1 MWTLDG
7 MPAWLTASAE
17 YGTTNP
23 KSESTVTF
31 TVSPSTPIGKY
42 EETIYL
48 KGNDGIETP
57 LTINVKVTGDEP
69 LWSVNVG
76 DYEES
81 MNLIGALD
89 ILGVPS
95 EDEDDLVG
103 AFINDECRGV
113 AHPKYIKKY
122 DSYFVTMDIYNN
134 GNNDESEVEFKVY
147 DASTGIIYPVV
158 TTSEPVE
165 WEANSFLG
173 RYKTPVS
180 ISATDMIEQSID
192 LENGWNWMSLGVAP
206 ETFTVPVVFE
216 NANGKVLTVKS
227 QSNGTVTYS
236 GNQWVAKQEKLTMNN
251 REMYVVKTSEP
262 LTLTV
267 TGRRV
272 KPTEV
277 PITVKYGWNWLGYN
291 GMKTA
296 SLTEALSGLGPQD
309 GDIIK
314 GQRGVAYFD
323 DSEWIGSLSTLVS
336 GLGYKIQSVASDD
349 RTFSYPS
356 TTSIAG
362 ARRAMP
368 DSQLSTLNA
377 QTSTFTPVDY
387 SNYPANMVLIAQV
400 VADGQPVSGLELGV
414 FAGDECREAAVTDER
429 GMIYIT
435 IPGDETCTLTFRVSD
450 GNSQIST
457 LNPQITYETDAV
469 IGTPKAPFIIN
480 LDNATGI
487 ADNIRETIN
496 NSGDV
501 YDLQGRKLSNSQLSN
516 GKIRK
521 GVYIVN
527 GQKQVK

>member
-1 MWTLDG
+1 
-7 MPAWLTASAE
+7 
-17 YGTTNP
+17 
-23 KSESTVTF
+23 
-31 TVSPSTPIGKY
+31 
-42 EETIYL
+42 
-48 KGNDGIETP
+48 
-57 LTINVKVTGDEP
+57 
-69 LWSVNVG
+69 
-76 DYEES
+76 
-81 MNLIGALD
+81 
-89 ILGVPS
+89 
-95 EDEDDLVG
+95 
-103 AFINDECRGV
+103 
-113 AHPKYIKKY
+113 
-122 DSYFVTMDIYNN
+122 
-134 GNNDESEVEFKVY
+134 
-147 DASTGIIYPVV
+147 
-158 TTSEPVE
+158 
-165 WEANSFLG
+165 
-173 RYKTPVS
+173 
-180 ISATDMIEQSID
+180 MIEQSID
-192 LENGWNWMSLGVAP
+192 LENGWNWMSLGVTP

-236 GNQWVAKQEKLTMNN
+236 GNQWVAKQEKLAMNN

-323 DSEWIGSLSTLVS
+323 DSEWIGSLSTLVP

-356 TTSIAG
+356 ATSVAG

-368 DSQLSTLNA
+368 DSQLSTLNP
-377 QTSTFTPVDY
+377 QPSTFTPVDY

-400 VADGQPVSGLELGV
+400 VADGQPVSGVELGV
-414 FAGDECREAAVTDER
+414 FASVESEESVVDYECREAAVTDER
-429 GMIYIT
+429 GLVYIT
-435 IPGDETCTLTFRVSD
+435 IPGDEPCELTFRVAINGQWSMV
-450 GNSQIST
+450 NSQS
-457 LNPQITYETDAV
+457 ITYETDAV
-469 IGTPKAPFIIN
+469 IGTPKAPFIID
-480 LDNATGI
+480 LDNTTGI

-496 NSGDV
+496 NNGDV
-501 YDLQGRKLSNSQLSN
+501 YDLQGRKIVNRESVNRKL
-516 GKIRK
+516 RK